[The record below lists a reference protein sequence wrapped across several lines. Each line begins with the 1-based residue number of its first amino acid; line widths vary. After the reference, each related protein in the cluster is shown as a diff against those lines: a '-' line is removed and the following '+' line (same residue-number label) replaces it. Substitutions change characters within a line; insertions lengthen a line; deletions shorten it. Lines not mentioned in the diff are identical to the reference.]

1 MASLIRYAVLD
12 ASWSPDG
19 DRLAAANLNA
29 ELLLCGVAE
38 CPALARAPAQQFWA
52 SDTHRLVHDAHH
64 NALDLEVNLQPHLV
78 PRGPLSDADLVAH
91 LPAFQVAPSTD
102 PLEVPGLA
110 AENAAFAALAAQE
123 ARREAAE
130 AAEAARCGGHLERPG
145 RTRADEK
152 RALERPGQRGSSSS
166 THAPAPRRVHEL
178 SEFRQLA
185 GYSGGS
191 SSTHALPSP
200 PMQLA
205 GAGGSRHPQQQ
216 QRRQRQRQRLAAQ
229 PLGVLS
235 AYQPQDVIQAINE
248 MEMSESE
255 AGADSVD
262 SEWKGGGSASSDDE
276 DDEGA
281 EAYVDED
288 ELCSSSDDGVRG
300 GRRER
305 RVSAR
310 SQRAAARRARG
321 GRGRR
326 LGGGR
331 AARASEDEDDEDDED
346 DDKEGGVSGGPSQGG
361 RAARA
366 ARRAAARAGR
376 IRKQKARAQ
385 SRRRRRGGS
394 GAGTSRASR
403 AARRRA
409 DDSEEAEEEEGEEEE
424 EEDYDS
430 SAFVDDDEEEERP
443 RRRRG
448 RGSKGQRATYDEEED
463 EEDEEDEEEVAGVAQ
478 DPIAWLMRT
487 APCPQ
492 ELVPQLG
499 DHVVYLRRG
508 HERTLAALPGMRDAC
523 GRSPPPYE
531 QYPELP
537 LAVCCEVVGVATV
550 VLPPAATA
558 ADAPPATALV
568 QLHVTLRHR
577 LHALET
583 AACETAAYET
593 WRVAVPPPAAGCADF
608 LVLKAQY
615 EHAQRQWQR
624 CRESAAQGRA
634 LGVRSAF
641 LVDGAFEWFD
651 GTVVGVVDTP
661 DDLWGSLRVSFA
673 REAAVA
679 DRAAVLLHR
688 ATDTESLPPGGEE
701 KEESEEG
708 KKGEEEEEEGKEGE
722 EEEEEVESLS
732 PWEVEVSGLEPFV
745 PPCIRL
751 AFGAEELTALAAT
764 EEGAILSSAGA
775 ASAPSGGA
783 TFEGIVARLSSG
795 FYRQHAALAHDV
807 SQLLARHEDGATGC
821 RELAHQMRPAV
832 LQAAAEDPGARSRW
846 RVLYSEAKASE
857 GFGIALATALVAAQ
871 RAPDGAMVPVP
882 VASST
887 GSTKGGGASTATVAA
902 AARAPDTAPDG
913 RAEPSSRRRGHVVHD
928 EDEDDDEEEGEGK
941 VRGLVGDGGKGELVA
956 REAQGTSSDQR
967 PRRGARDG
975 ANSAPSSLSSSG
987 MVLRISIP
995 PEHRPMWAARW
1006 SERKEASESDERDE
1020 GASMRRAVKRARPR

>member
-1 MASLIRYAVLD
+1 M
-12 ASWSPDG
+12 
-19 DRLAAANLNA
+19 
-29 ELLLCGVAE
+29 
-38 CPALARAPAQQFWA
+38 
-52 SDTHRLVHDAHH
+52 THDCL
-64 NALDLEVNLQPHLV
+64 PH
-78 PRGPLSDADLVAH
+78 
-91 LPAFQVAPSTD
+91 
-102 PLEVPGLA
+102 
-110 AENAAFAALAAQE
+110 
-123 ARREAAE
+123 
-130 AAEAARCGGHLERPG
+130 
-145 RTRADEK
+145 
-152 RALERPGQRGSSSS
+152 
-166 THAPAPRRVHEL
+166 
-178 SEFRQLA
+178 
-185 GYSGGS
+185 
-191 SSTHALPSP
+191 
-200 PMQLA
+200 
-205 GAGGSRHPQQQ
+205 
-216 QRRQRQRQRLAAQ
+216 
-229 PLGVLS
+229 
-235 AYQPQDVIQAINE
+235 
-248 MEMSESE
+248 
-255 AGADSVD
+255 
-262 SEWKGGGSASSDDE
+262 
-276 DDEGA
+276 
-281 EAYVDED
+281 
-288 ELCSSSDDGVRG
+288 
-300 GRRER
+300 
-305 RVSAR
+305 
-310 SQRAAARRARG
+310 
-321 GRGRR
+321 
-326 LGGGR
+326 
-331 AARASEDEDDEDDED
+331 
-346 DDKEGGVSGGPSQGG
+346 
-361 RAARA
+361 
-366 ARRAAARAGR
+366 
-376 IRKQKARAQ
+376 
-385 SRRRRRGGS
+385 
-394 GAGTSRASR
+394 
-403 AARRRA
+403 
-409 DDSEEAEEEEGEEEE
+409 
-424 EEDYDS
+424 
-430 SAFVDDDEEEERP
+430 
-443 RRRRG
+443 
-448 RGSKGQRATYDEEED
+448 
-463 EEDEEDEEEVAGVAQ
+463 
-478 DPIAWLMRT
+478 
-487 APCPQ
+487 Q

-508 HERTLAALPGMRDAC
+508 HERTLEALPGMRDAC

-679 DRAAVLLHR
+679 DRAAALLHR
-688 ATDTESLPPGGEE
+688 ATDIDSLPPGGKE
-701 KEESEEG
+701 KEEG
-708 KKGEEEEEEGKEGE
+708 
-722 EEEEEVESLS
+722 EVESLS

-871 RAPDGAMVPVP
+871 RAPEGAMVPVP

-902 AARAPDTAPDG
+902 AARAPDAAPDG

-941 VRGLVGDGGKGELVA
+941 VRGLVGGGGDSELVA

-975 ANSAPSSLSSSG
+975 ANSAPSSLSSLG